1 MLARLPRGYFRFE
14 LLFEC
19 EIFIGIVTDTYVH
32 FENRLGFSKCM
43 KLGTRV
49 GLLEKKNVHFIS
61 LPFYGSL
68 VQYVL
73 DSYQRDA

>member
-1 MLARLPRGYFRFE
+1 VLVRFPRGYFRFE

-43 KLGTRV
+43 KLGTRID
-49 GLLEKKNVHFIS
+49 LLKKNVHFVS
-61 LPFYGSL
+61 LPIYGSL

-73 DSYQRDA
+73 DSYQRDT